1 MSDDYEGMMICYYK
15 DENGHTDTGII
26 HHYHFFSKPNV
37 IALGSLVKTIN
48 EIKESIALIER
59 FLGDDFKS
67 LKEEEAK
74 LVEKD
79 E

>member
-1 MSDDYEGMMICYYK
+1 MQK
-15 DENGHTDTGII
+15 
-26 HHYHFFSKPNV
+26 
-37 IALGSLVKTIN
+37 
-48 EIKESIALIER
+48 KESIELIER
-59 FLGDDFKS
+59 FLGDDFKK